1 MTTSPS
7 PTVETGFPEEVI
19 NKINMAVEGENAAVW
34 AFGYLLSF
42 IPDENKDYAFSA
54 FNLHRDNRDRLRL
67 ILRDLG
73 LTPPRPKEVYEV
85 PIVLKID

>member
-7 PTVETGFPEEVI
+7 PTVETGLPEEVI

-42 IPDENKDYAFSA
+42 IPD
-54 FNLHRDNRDRLRL
+54 
-67 ILRDLG
+67 
-73 LTPPRPKEVYEV
+73 
-85 PIVLKID
+85 